1 MEDGDVQRVLGKLEE
16 GFKQITRIQEQQNET
31 NRVLAQTLQNFSEK
45 IQEIQQKHNSEDAR
59 FQSEIVVRLTN
70 VEGLAQQVEGQ
81 GQAILDLETRISAQE
96 EKEDLRVKI
105 KKRDINWIKVI
116 VVCVFILVG
125 DKFTGG
131 KLSEWVS
138 LLFK

>member
-1 MEDGDVQRVLGKLEE
+1 MEDMDVQRVIGKLEE
-16 GFKQITRIQEQQNET
+16 GFRQVTENHKLLN
-31 NRVLAQTLQNFSEK
+31 QTLANFSKK
-45 IQEIQQKHNSEDAR
+45 IQEIQTKHNADDTR
-59 FQSEIVVRLTN
+59 FQSEIVLRLTN
-70 VEGLAQQVEGQ
+70 VEGLVETVESHGD
-81 GQAILDLETRISAQE
+81 ALVDLEKRVSEQEDTEKIKTR
-96 EKEDLRVKI
+96 I

-116 VVCVFILVG
+116 VICVFILVG

>member
-70 VEGLAQQVEGQ
+70 VEGLVETVEGH
-81 GQAILDLETRISAQE
+81 GAALVDLEKRVSEQE
-96 EKEDLRVKI
+96 DTEKIKVRI
-105 KKRDINWIKVI
+105 KKRDINWIKVV